1 MNVMVGKAS
10 RRYGGESKQMHG
22 RLGREDEHELHQPG
36 GPVINRSVAS
46 SNRFISSYNPKNFSQ
61 MGV

>member
-10 RRYGGESKQMHG
+10 KRYGGKSKQMHV

-36 GPVINRSVAS
+36 GPHHKQIGSVIKQVYF
-46 SNRFISSYNPKNFSQ
+46 FI
-61 MGV
+61 